1 MAQISRL
8 RHWITDEKAILKV
21 LFKKEHGRRFM
32 GQLIAA
38 NMFGED
44 IKYLMRCFFFISGIT
59 SNFRPKLTEF

>member
-32 GQLIAA
+32 GQLVAA

-44 IKYLMRCFFFISGIT
+44 IKYLMR
-59 SNFRPKLTEF
+59 